1 MIRVLLADD
10 QALVRDGFRS
20 IIERE
25 PDLSVIAE
33 ASDGL
38 ETVELARRFQPD
50 VALVD
55 IRMPVCD
62 GLEATRRLLALP
74 NPPRVVIL
82 TTFDR
87 GEYIYEALRAGAS
100 GFLLKDVRAA
110 QLTEAVR
117 TAASGDALLS
127 PSVTRH
133 VIEEYVRRPPKVE
146 HRAELAALTNRER
159 EVLTL
164 VATALSN
171 AEIGERLHVTEATV
185 KTHVNR
191 VFGKLGLRD
200 RAQAIV
206 FAHERG
212 IS

>member
-25 PDLSVIAE
+25 PDLSVVAE

-38 ETVELARRFQPD
+38 ETVELARRFQPH

-62 GLEATRRLLALP
+62 GIEATRRLLKLP

-87 GEYIYEALRAGAS
+87 GEYIYEALRAG
-100 GFLLKDVRAA
+100 
-110 QLTEAVR
+110 
-117 TAASGDALLS
+117 
-127 PSVTRH
+127 
-133 VIEEYVRRPPKVE
+133 
-146 HRAELAALTNRER
+146 
-159 EVLTL
+159 
-164 VATALSN
+164 
-171 AEIGERLHVTEATV
+171 
-185 KTHVNR
+185 
-191 VFGKLGLRD
+191 VF
-200 RAQAIV
+200 
-206 FAHERG
+206 
-212 IS
+212 